1 MNVNKTANVTV
12 VGNNSLVKFTIIV
25 NNTSIVN
32 ATNLTISDK
41 LPEGLTFADN
51 ATKGYSWD
59 ASTRVISWN
68 LTKLDAGNIEEYYV
82 VVRTNGTGL
91 QTNTVNVTCA
101 ENKTEVSSTTNIT
114 VKAVNLTIVKTTNL
128 TANVN
133 VTQLFEFIFTVTN
146 KGDVTATDV
155 VISDEIMDVF
165 DIITVND
172 GGKQDGNK
180 VTWNIPKLEVDQ
192 PVTVYVIVNATRNG
206 IYKNVA
212 VVNCNEN
219 KTNVPSE
226 IPVIV
231 EPAVE
236 FNITKE
242 VSKNIVNVSD
252 NVTFTITV
260 TNLGPS
266 NATNVNITDVLD
278 DAFKFDGKSANLT
291 CVVSGK
297 TIVWNIGNLTNGS
310 SIKISFNV
318 TLIKTGNFTNVA
330 TVNSTENKTG
340 ASNKTNVTANPYP
353 SLVNGT
359 NVTVVYGEDINVPY
373 GSTNATGV
381 SYEIFDED
389 GNSVLNG
396 TVDPDGVIPV
406 NQLAVG
412 NYTVNW
418 TTVDGNHSV
427 ATNVSSIVVNPAP
440 SVVEGEDVTVTY
452 GEPIVVP
459 VTSENATEIIYQIID
474 EDGNVVV
481 NGTVKPG
488 EDITGLDLPVGN
500 YTVN

>member
-1 MNVNKTANVTV
+1 MTGNKTVNVTDVVLKINKTANVTV
-12 VGNNSLVKFTIIV
+12 VGNNTLVNYTIKV

-32 ATNLTISDK
+32 ATNVKICDV
-41 LPEGLTFADN
+41 LPEGLTFVN
-51 ATKGYSWD
+51 ATEGYSWD
-59 ASTRVISWN
+59 ASTRVVSWN
-68 LTKLDAGNIEEYYV
+68 LTKLDAGNISEYYV
-82 VVRTNGTGL
+82 IVRTNSTGVK
-91 QTNTVNVTCA
+91 TNRVNVTCD
-101 ENKTEVSSTTNIT
+101 ENKTEVSNTTDID
-114 VKAVNLTIVKTTNL
+114 VKAVNLTIVKSTNL

-146 KGDVTATDV
+146 NGDVTATDV

-165 DIITVND
+165 DIIRVND

-180 VTWNIPKLEVDQ
+180 VTWNISKLEVDK
-192 PVTVYVIVNATRNG
+192 PVSVSVIVNATLNG

-219 KTNVPSE
+219 KTNVTSE

-231 EPAVE
+231 EPVVE

-278 DAFKFDGKSANLT
+278 DAFKFDGKSTTLT

-297 TIVWNIGNLTNGS
+297 TIVWNIDNLTNGS

-359 NVTVVYGEDINVPY
+359 NVTVVYGEEIKVPY

-389 GNSVLNG
+389 GNSV
-396 TVDPDGVIPV
+396 
-406 NQLAVG
+406 
-412 NYTVNW
+412 
-418 TTVDGNHSV
+418 
-427 ATNVSSIVVNPAP
+427 
-440 SVVEGEDVTVTY
+440 
-452 GEPIVVP
+452 
-459 VTSENATEIIYQIID
+459 
-474 EDGNVVV
+474 V
-481 NGTVKPG
+481 NGTVGPDGVVPVKQ
-488 EDITGLDLPVGN
+488 LPVGN
-500 YTVN
+500 YTVKWNNTVDGNHTPANNVSSIEILPAPSLVNGTNVTVVYGEEIKVPLLMKSLMRMVMLLLMVLLVLMELYLS